1 MRLIKSIME
10 HPQWGTIIVARN
22 ARARRIILRA
32 RPDGIHITAP
42 TFATQRDIERAIV
55 ECVPKLLQRKPKEK
69 ESIIDCNYRIESD
82 NFIFRIEEHTGGI
95 FQIRYNEKEALLLCP
110 TGTCYNDRK
119 MQEWLRKAVTTAL
132 TRRAKQLLPPR
143 LKALANEK
151 GFTYSRCTVR
161 NVHSRWGSCNTKGSI
176 SLSIYLVLLPD
187 ELIDYVLL
195 HELCH
200 TVEMNHSDRFW
211 ALMDKVTAPTKAKDL
226 RKRLKGY
233 RTQF

>member
-10 HPQWGTIIVARN
+10 HPQWGTIIVAHN

-69 ESIIDCNYRIESD
+69 ECIIDCNYRIESD

-143 LKALANEK
+143 LKALADEK
-151 GFTYSRCTVR
+151 GFIYSRCTVR

-176 SLSIYLVLLPD
+176 SLSIYLALLPN

-211 ALMDKVTAPTKAKDL
+211 ALMDKVTAPAKAKEL
-226 RKRLKGY
+226 RKRLKTY
-233 RTQF
+233 RTCI